1 MKATLKSGVEVIL
14 EDIDVTIS
22 ERTNPRSGLKGWN
35 GYFRIPRGQ
44 HIAPDAYSLELADG
58 RRGEIIVNRV
68 KDFYD
73 AFFVGNGDLIA
84 PEK

>member
-1 MKATLKSGVEVIL
+1 MKATLKSGDEVIL
-14 EDIDVTIS
+14 EEIDVTIQ
-22 ERTNPRSGLKGWN
+22 ERTDPGSGLKSWN
-35 GYFRIPRGQ
+35 GYFRIPRGK

-73 AFFVGNGDLIA
+73 AFFVGNGDLSA
-84 PEK
+84 PD